1 MTTAMKPHDVVMNK
15 YEWRLHAKCKDAATR
30 YHDPYELTGDVINK
44 QAKARELCSGCP
56 VVQQCAKAALAA
68 PSVGL
73 VRAGQWIPL
82 EAGSHTGYS
91 PLWVDVLTMIAE
103 GEA

>member
-1 MTTAMKPHDVVMNK
+1 MTTPMVPDTRLMDK
-15 YEWRLHAKCKDAATR
+15 YEWREWAKCAGQPVHR
-30 YHDPYELTGDVINK
+30 YELTGDVINK

-73 VRAGQWIPL
+73 GRAGQWIPL

-91 PLWVDVLTMIAE
+91 PLWVEVLTMIAD

>member
-1 MTTAMKPHDVVMNK
+1 MWINTNGVNTLNAQANP
-15 YEWRLHAKCKDAATR
+15 YI
-30 YHDPYELTGDVINK
+30 YELTGDVINK
-44 QAKARELCSGCP
+44 QAEARYLCSGCP

-82 EAGSHTGYS
+82 QAGSHMGYS
-91 PLWVDVLTMIAE
+91 QVWVDVLTMIAE

>member
-1 MTTAMKPHDVVMNK
+1 MTTAMVPDNRLMDK
-15 YEWRLHAKCKDAATR
+15 YELREWAKCAGQPVHR
-30 YHDPYELTGDVINK
+30 YELTGDVINK

-91 PLWVDVLTMIAE
+91 PLWVEVLTMIAE

>member
-1 MTTAMKPHDVVMNK
+1 MTTALKLDTRSVDK
-15 YEWRLHAKCKDAATR
+15 YEWREHAKCAGQPVHR
-30 YHDPYELTGDVINK
+30 YELTGDVINK
-44 QAKARELCSGCP
+44 QAEARYLCSGCP

-91 PLWVDVLTMIAE
+91 QVWVDVLTMIAE

>member
-1 MTTAMKPHDVVMNK
+1 MLFRSVMDK
-15 YEWRLHAKCKDAATR
+15 YEWREWAKCAGQPVHR
-30 YHDPYELTGDVINK
+30 YELTGDVINK

-91 PLWVDVLTMIAE
+91 PLWVEVLTMIAG

>member
-1 MTTAMKPHDVVMNK
+1 MTTALQPHDVVMDK
-15 YEWRLHAKCKDAATR
+15 YEWRAHAKCVGQDLNL
-30 YHDPYELTGDVINK
+30 YDLGGDVKDK
-44 QAKARELCSGCP
+44 QATARELCAGCP
-56 VVQQCAKAALAA
+56 VVTYCAKAALAA
-68 PSVGL
+68 PSIGM

-91 PLWVDVLTMIAE
+91 PLWMEVLTMIAD

>member
-1 MTTAMKPHDVVMNK
+1 MTTAMKPHDVVMDK
-15 YEWRLHAKCKDAATR
+15 YEWREHAKCAGQPVHR
-30 YHDPYELTGDVINK
+30 YELTGDVINK

-91 PLWVDVLTMIAE
+91 PLWVEVLTMIAE
-103 GEA
+103 GDE

>member
-1 MTTAMKPHDVVMNK
+1 MTTALKLDTRSVDK
-15 YEWRLHAKCKDAATR
+15 YEWREHAKCAGQPVHR
-30 YHDPYELTGDVINK
+30 YELTGDVINK
-44 QAKARELCSGCP
+44 QAEARYLCSGCP

-82 EAGSHTGYS
+82 EAGSHMGYS
-91 PLWVDVLTMIAE
+91 QVWVDVLTMIAE

>member
-1 MTTAMKPHDVVMNK
+1 MTTAMKPHDVVMDK
-15 YEWRLHAKCKDAATR
+15 YEWREWAKCAGQPLHR
-30 YHDPYELTGDVINK
+30 YELTGDVINK
-44 QAKARELCSGCP
+44 QAKARELCSGCQ

-91 PLWVDVLTMIAE
+91 PLWVEVLTMIAE

>member
-1 MTTAMKPHDVVMNK
+1 MTTAMVPDNRLMDK
-15 YEWRLHAKCKDAATR
+15 YEWREHAKCAGQPVHR
-30 YHDPYELTGDVINK
+30 YELTGDVINK

-91 PLWVDVLTMIAE
+91 PLWVEVLTMIAD

>member
-1 MTTAMKPHDVVMNK
+1 MTTAMKPQDVVMYK
-15 YEWRLHAKCKDAATR
+15 YEWREWAKCAGQPVHR
-30 YHDPYELTGDVINK
+30 YELTGDVINK

-91 PLWVDVLTMIAE
+91 PLWVEVLTMIAE

>member
-1 MTTAMKPHDVVMNK
+1 MTTAMIPDNTVMDK
-15 YEWRLHAKCKDAATR
+15 YEWREWAKCAGQPVHR
-30 YHDPYELTGDVINK
+30 YELTGDVINK

-91 PLWVDVLTMIAE
+91 PLWVEVLTMIAD

>member
-1 MTTAMKPHDVVMNK
+1 MTTAMVPDNRLRDT
-15 YEWRLHAKCKDAATR
+15 YEWREWAKCAGQPVHR
-30 YHDPYELTGDVINK
+30 YELTGDVINK

-91 PLWVDVLTMIAE
+91 PLWVEVLTMIAE

>member
-1 MTTAMKPHDVVMNK
+1 MTTAMVPDNRLMDK
-15 YEWRLHAKCKDAATR
+15 YEWREWAKCAGQPVHR
-30 YHDPYELTGDVINK
+30 YELTGDGINK

-91 PLWVDVLTMIAE
+91 PLLVEVLTMIAE